1 MTMILVRQIKK
12 LLGSTPERVMA
23 NTRRIE
29 KRMAP
34 VRELTTE
41 EKLKAG
47 WDMLPEND
55 LAL

>member
-1 MTMILVRQIKK
+1 MILVRQIKK

-23 NTRRIE
+23 NTRRID

-55 LAL
+55 LTL